1 MSNGLLLWVDDEIE
15 LLRAHIIFLEKKG
28 YEVVTVTNGTDAIDQ
43 CRQKTFDLILLDEMM
58 PGLSGLETLQ
68 SIKEISPATPVVM
81 VTKSEEE
88 NIMDQ
93 AIGSKIADYLI
104 KPVNPSQIL
113 LTLKKN
119 IHRKEIVTEITQSGY
134 QQSIQDIALQISDC
148 KTYND
153 WMNVYKRLVH
163 WELEL
168 SSTDSSMTE
177 MLNMQKEEANNG
189 FAKYIKANYMDW
201 VAPQQTG
208 ASSASRGTLRLSQ
221 MRQAPKNT
229 QADNEDRPL
238 MSMDIFKKKIFP
250 MLDNGEKVFMI
261 VIDNFRLDQWR
272 MLSQEIGDMFDI
284 DEQTYMSILPTATQY
299 ARNAIFS
306 GLMPVQIAQMFPE
319 LWVDE
324 DEEEGKNL
332 NEEPLIRTQ
341 IERFRRRDT
350 FSYHKINDSAGADKF
365 LQKFNQLEANDL
377 NVVVINFIDM
387 LSHART
393 ESKMVREL
401 ANDESAYRSITLSW
415 FRHSVLADLFKLLSQ
430 SNYTVVITTDHGS
443 IRASKPVKIIGDRNT
458 NTNLRYKL
466 GKNLNYNA
474 KEVFV
479 IKEPH
484 KAQLPAPNLSTSYVF
499 ATGNSFFAYPNNYNY
514 YVSYYKDTFQHGGI
528 SLEEMIVPLITLKAR
543 KR

>member
-1 MSNGLLLWVDDEIE
+1 MTNGLLLWVDDEIE
-15 LLRAHIIFLEKKG
+15 LLKAHILFLEKKG
-28 YEVVTVTNGTDAIDQ
+28 YEVVTVSNGNDAIEE

-68 SIKEISPATPVVM
+68 YIKDIQPATPVVM
-81 VTKSEEE
+81 CTKSEEE

-119 IHRKEIVTEITQSGY
+119 IHQRQIVTEVTQSGY
-134 QQSIQDIALQISDC
+134 QQNFQQIAMQIDNCKSVQEWMDI
-148 KTYND
+148 
-153 WMNVYKRLVH
+153 YKLLVR

-177 MLNMQKEEANNG
+177 MLSMQKEEANNG
-189 FAKYIKANYMDW
+189 FAKFIKKNYLDW
-201 VAPQQTG
+201 VNPNAPSK
-208 ASSASRGTLRLSQ
+208 A
-221 MRQAPKNT
+221 
-229 QADNEDRPL
+229 EDRPL
-238 MSMDIFKKKIFP
+238 MSPRIFKEKIFP
-250 MLDNGEKVFMI
+250 LLDKGEKVFFI
-261 VIDNFRLDQWR
+261 VVDNFRYDQWR
-272 MLSQEIGDMFDI
+272 VLAQEIGDQFDI
-284 DEQTYMSILPTATQY
+284 DEQLYLTILPTATQY

-306 GLMPVQIAQMFPE
+306 GLMPNKIADIFPD

-332 NEEPLIRTQ
+332 NEGPLIQTQ
-341 IERFRRRDT
+341 IERYRRKDK
-350 FSYHKINDSAGADKF
+350 FSYYKVNDSQGADRL
-365 LQKFNQLEANDL
+365 LQQFNSLKQNDL

-401 ANDESAYRSITLSW
+401 ANNESAYRSITLSW
-415 FRHSVLADLFKLLSQ
+415 FRHTVLSELFRQLSQ
-430 SNYTVVITTDHGS
+430 SDYTVVLTTDHGS
-443 IRASKPVKIIGDRNT
+443 IRANRPVKIIGDRNT

-466 GKNLNYNA
+466 GKNLNYNS
-474 KEVFV
+474 KEVYV
-479 IKEPH
+479 IKDPRQ
-484 KAQLPAPNLSTSYVF
+484 AQLPAPNISTSYVF
-499 ATGNSFFAYPNNYNY
+499 ATGDSFFAYPNNYNY

-528 SLEEMIVPLITLKAR
+528 SMEEMIVPLITMRGR
-543 KR
+543 KK